1 MTILVLY
8 NVGNRDVER
17 AGQPIKPAR
26 SQGKAFL
33 EEVREA
39 KDALIKAEGRPSQE
53 EIEHYRS
60 LWDSISLPIITPMLG
75 YVLAREARI
84 SRLVLY
90 TSDQPMDPQKPHFH
104 DSDTIHTGQ
113 IVAEKLRRTRTPPY
127 QNKID
132 DIEVV
137 PVSGIKPNLYD
148 EAFARFRKLVLAEA
162 DGVAR
167 CYALVTAGTPQF
179 NMALASHAVMIFGDR
194 CSTVYLPEGSDQAFA
209 LNIGAQLR
217 QATEQQ
223 MLATHLERR
232 DFAAAAVLMDGP
244 YHAALRHLVH
254 YGKHRFHFDFK
265 RAREHLD
272 AAWQEAADRP
282 ELREEIQPLGTGLND
297 LIQQSLEALINELY
311 WNARLCYLNGRY
323 VDFLGRL
330 FRLREAIGRH
340 VVELVYQLPTDNAV
354 EKNMRD
360 LAGYVGKN
368 AALEAYLAD
377 YRWGK
382 DDKKK
387 GIWAEKGFS
396 APLVVAMV
404 GYLAEPSAVTD
415 GLCSVDQSAVFA
427 RLHALLHKMDSLSE
441 LRNDSIIAHGWRG
454 VSRDILLRE
463 YGAKATPDPAH
474 DPPLEDLAAVMALL
488 TLAADDPY
496 EAVADLVRADIL
508 RVG

>member
-1 MTILVLY
+1 MTILVLC

-17 AGQPIKPAR
+17 AGRLIKPAR
-26 SQGKAFL
+26 SQGKTFL
-33 EEVREA
+33 EEAKTA

-53 EIEHYRS
+53 AIEHYRS
-60 LWDSISLPIITPMLG
+60 LWDSISLPIIAPMLD

-148 EAFARFRKLVLAEA
+148 EAFVSFRKLVLAEA

-217 QATEQQ
+217 QAIEQQ
-223 MLATHLERR
+223 MLATHLARR
-232 DFAAAAVLMDGP
+232 DFAAAAVLMDGPSTDSGRGP

-282 ELREEIQPLGTGLND
+282 ELREEIRPLGAGLND
-297 LIQQSLEALINELY
+297 LIQQNLEALINELY

-330 FRLREAIGRH
+330 FRLREAMGRQ
-340 VVELVYQLPTDNAV
+340 VVETAYGLDTDNTD
-354 EKNMRD
+354 EKNVQRLID
-360 LAGYVGKN
+360 CVTDRPSLK
-368 AALEAYLAD
+368 EYLAN
-377 YRWGK
+377 YRWGWK
-382 DDKKK
+382 DKKV
-387 GIWAEKGFS
+387 GISPEKGFS
-396 APLVVAMV
+396 APLVVAMI
-404 GYLAEPSAVTD
+404 GYLGQGGRD
-415 GLCSVDQSAVFA
+415 GGTVP
-427 RLHALLHKMDSLSE
+427 DSRIGTLYQ
-441 LRNDSIIAHGWRG
+441 A
-454 VSRDILLRE
+454 SRV
-463 YGAKATPDPAH
+463 ATRDGQP
-474 DPPLEDLAAVMALL
+474 E
-488 TLAADDPY
+488 
-496 EAVADLVRADIL
+496 
-508 RVG
+508 